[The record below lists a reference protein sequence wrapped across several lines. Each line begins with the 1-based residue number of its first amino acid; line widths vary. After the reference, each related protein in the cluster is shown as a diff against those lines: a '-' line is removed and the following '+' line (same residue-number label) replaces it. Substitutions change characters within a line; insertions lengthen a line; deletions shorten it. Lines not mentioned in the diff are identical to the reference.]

1 MLPHGVISVMVSTED
16 CGSSS
21 LGSNPK
27 FPTNIGAWRK
37 WHTRQAQTLL
47 FSRFDSERADQ
58 KLRTREILTFCKIY
72 DILFIE
78 NERRAKNVCLLY

>member
-1 MLPHGVISVMVSTED
+1 MVLRPIRSV
-16 CGSSS
+16 
-21 LGSNPK
+21 
-27 FPTNIGAWRK
+27 PTNIGAWRK

-58 KLRTREILTFCKIY
+58 KLRAREILTFCKIY

-78 NERRAKNVCLLY
+78 NERGQENVCLLY